1 MPVGVLD
8 PRRVRVLRLVE
19 GRKAKTERLD
29 AGLIARSALIMT
41 DVARPAPPPA
51 MMELQ
56 ALSTRGRQL
65 VEMIAAETPLK
76 QTFEP
81 ILLASLK
88 ETIRLI
94 S

>member
-1 MPVGVLD
+1 
-8 PRRVRVLRLVE
+8 
-19 GRKAKTERLD
+19 
-29 AGLIARSALIMT
+29 
-41 DVARPAPPPA
+41 
-51 MMELQ
+51 MMGLQ
-56 ALSTRGRQL
+56 ALSTRRRQL
-65 VEMIAAETPLK
+65 VEMIAAEKPPLK